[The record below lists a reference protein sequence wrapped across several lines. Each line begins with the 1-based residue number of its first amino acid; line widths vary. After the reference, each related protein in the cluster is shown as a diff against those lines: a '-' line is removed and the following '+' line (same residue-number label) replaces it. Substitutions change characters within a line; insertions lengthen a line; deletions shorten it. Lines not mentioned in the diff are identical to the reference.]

1 MFCFLVSTEALAA
14 STVKI
19 KGNDVLATWKVMVAL
34 AGAPALYSIYAAGA
48 TVLAFKYDLSTRYK
62 FYAPFATMAGLPLIG
77 YSALKF
83 GEVGADVY
91 KSLRPLFLSVLP
103 GNVKQLDRIRT
114 MRAALQVDIDS
125 VVNELGPQLFDD
137 FQRTRVIQQP
147 AAVPQPSP
155 TRLGLGKRRSSYGPA
170 GIGTLLTHP
179 MSWLDET
186 LFGWGSSPQA
196 TSMSASGGDSEAT
209 SESGGTKSGYASAY
223 ASGYTTE
230 DPDYDEVSTK
240 FLS

>member
-1 MFCFLVSTEALAA
+1 
-14 STVKI
+14 
-19 KGNDVLATWKVMVAL
+19 MVAL

-48 TVLAFKYDLSTRYK
+48 TVLAYKYDLSTRYK

-83 GEVGADVY
+83 GEVGVDVY

-103 GNVKQLDRIRT
+103 GNVKQLDRIRI
-114 MRAALQVDIDS
+114 MRAALQVDIDN

-147 AAVPQPSP
+147 AAVPQPAP
-155 TRLGLGKRRSSYGPA
+155 RLGRRRSSYGPA

-186 LFGWGSSPQA
+186 LFGWGSSPPIGGT
-196 TSMSASGGDSEAT
+196 TSSGGEAETTGSDS
-209 SESGGTKSGYASAY
+209 GIKSGYASAY

-230 DPDYDEVSTK
+230 DPDYEEVS
-240 FLS
+240 FCRFRPRLVSDC